1 MSKVRKCTSPKT
13 GKVSWQID
21 YFDPNGKRIRLT
33 FKKRKDAEAEL
44 GKRVSL
50 IAENRYLDMKKDYKT
65 TVGELIEK
73 YQENFGNQPSYK
85 SSKYYFI
92 RNFKERFGKEVLLA
106 NFRYMDFETYRNQ
119 LRGIPTKVGNL
130 RTNAAVNRET
140 SCLHH
145 LFSCAVRWDMMEVS
159 PFSKGPSLLLKENNE
174 RLRFLSE
181 DEIDNL
187 LEVCPPYLNHIV
199 TFCIHTGA
207 RRQEALGLKWHHVK
221 NGHIYFEQTKTD
233 YPRQVP
239 ISDEL
244 QELIDKLRGK
254 PRPNV
259 INLMGERVESVKR
272 VNEYFFLHKGK
283 PVSKFTLTHAFKLA
297 CKRAEIPYG
306 LKTPDGVTFHTT
318 RHTFGSWL
326 AIRNVSIKAIQ
337 ELMGHRDISMTMRYA
352 HLAENVKN
360 EAVNVLNGLTG
371 KKNRN
376 CQKSVKNAQI
386 ANSTKI
392 QPTEITAN
400 I

>member
-1 MSKVRKCTSPKT
+1 MAKIRKCTSPKT
-13 GKVSWQID
+13 GKATWQID

-65 TVGELIEK
+65 TIGQLIEK
-73 YQENFGNQPSYK
+73 YQENFGNQPSFK

-92 RNFKERFGKEVLLA
+92 RNFKERFGKDTLLA
-106 NFRYMDFETYRNQ
+106 NFGYMDFETYRNQ
-119 LRGIPTKVGNL
+119 LRGNLTKAGNI
-130 RTNAAVNRET
+130 RTNAAVNREI

-145 LFSCAVRWDMMEVS
+145 MFSCAVRWDMMEVS
-159 PFSKGPSLLLKENNE
+159 PFTKGPSLLLKENNE
-174 RLRFLSE
+174 RLRFLNE
-181 DEIDNL
+181 DEIDRL
-187 LEVCPPYLNHIV
+187 LDACPPYLNHIV

-207 RRQEALGLKWHHVK
+207 RRQEALGLKWHQIK
-221 NGHIYFEQTKTD
+221 NRHIYFEQTKTD

-254 PRPNV
+254 PKKNV
-259 INLMGERVESVKR
+259 INLQGQAEPVRR
-272 VNEYFFLHKGK
+272 VNEHVFLHKGK
-283 PVSKFTLTHAFKLA
+283 PINKHSIVHAFASA
-297 CKRAEIPYG
+297 CRRAEIPYG
-306 LKTPDGVTFHTT
+306 LKTTDGVTFHTT

-326 AIRNVSIKAIQ
+326 AIRNVSIKTIQ
-337 ELMGHRDISMTMRYA
+337 ELLGHKDISMTMRYA

-376 CQKSVKNAQI
+376 CQKSVKNAQMS
-386 ANSTKI
+386 NSTKI
-392 QPTEITAN
+392 QQIEITAN